1 MPGGAGV
8 EGSWR
13 WSMRVLIMEGPCRAE
28 AEVSSTDFPIQYR
41 SAGLLSCTLS
51 GPRIRPSGPSFL
63 ERLRCGSGGV
73 GDGVR
78 SISEDISWSALSLS
92 KV

>member
-13 WSMRVLIMEGPCRAE
+13 WSMRVLIMEGPNRAE
-28 AEVSSTDFPIQYR
+28 AEFSSKGFPTQYR
-41 SAGLLSCTLS
+41 SARSLSCTLS
-51 GPRIRPSGPSFL
+51 GSRIRPSGPGFL
-63 ERLRCGSGGV
+63 ERPRCGSVGG

-78 SISEDISWSALSLS
+78 SISEDISWSAFSLS